1 MSFLRKT
8 EIFGIKNDTFWFFT
22 VFSHHKIKK
31 VAVYIQNYLIFSH
44 ALGFSARLVYD
55 LISGH
60 MIW

>member
-55 LISGH
+55 LI
-60 MIW
+60 